1 MLRFRLVAAAMTAA
15 GLSLP
20 SPPAL
25 AHCDSV
31 DGPVA
36 TAAVRALDAANVNL
50 ALPFV
55 PATAGPE
62 VNVAFDQALRVRG
75 LDAAAK
81 ALADRWF
88 METVVRLH
96 RAGEGAPYTGLK
108 PAGTD
113 FGPAIA
119 GAERALDSGDIAPLQ
134 TLISETVREAVAARF
149 ATARAQHDISIAPA
163 TAADVPAARERA
175 RAEFAFMEFVEAIR
189 LAAGGG
195 EHGEGAKEA
204 TGDGHR

>member
-1 MLRFRLVAAAMTAA
+1 MARFRLIAAAMAA
-15 GLSLP
+15 AAMALP
-20 SPPAL
+20 FAPAL

-36 TAAVRALDAANVNL
+36 TAAVRALDAANLNI

-55 PATAGPE
+55 PATAEPE
-62 VNVAFDQALRVRG
+62 VKAAFDQARRVRG
-75 LDAAAK
+75 LDAGAK

-119 GAERALDSGDIAPLQ
+119 GAERALDSGDLAPLQ
-134 TLISETVREAVAARF
+134 KLMGEIVGEAIAGRFAAAR
-149 ATARAQHDISIAPA
+149 ALHGVSIAPA
-163 TAADVPAARERA
+163 TGADVPAARERA
-175 RAEFAFMEFVEAIR
+175 RAEFAFMEMVEGIR
-189 LAAGGG
+189 LAAGAG
-195 EHGEGAKEA
+195 EHGKGAKDA
-204 TGDGHR
+204 SGDSHR